1 VVHLSIMSGA
11 ALIPVVLFCLDRML
25 TAPAGRPD
33 RRLRWLAATAVA
45 LALQGLAGHPQMP
58 VYTALAAFVYAL
70 VRGVESAVGARRWRA
85 LVAGPLL
92 LVAAYVLG
100 YALAAVQ
107 LVPWIDL
114 ARLSVRAAGV
124 DYGFVFATSTTGRE
138 WLLFIFPYLLGAPG
152 KSLFT
157 SGPTEIAATVR
168 AWEHSG
174 YVGVLPLA
182 LAAIALWH
190 LGELVL
196 RSRGGEA
203 LLQSHGHASIVRR
216 RYSLVFLVVLV
227 GIGVTLAAGSNTPLA
242 ALVYRTPV
250 LGSLRAVERGL
261 VLASFALAVM
271 AGFGMQ
277 RIVESPE
284 RRAPFA
290 VAAAG
295 LVGVFALAVWRQ
307 HLPLSSPIAHVPV
320 VFAGCSALLL
330 LWWSWRPSGAV
341 TRSLAAALV
350 MCDMGLY
357 AVSFNATASR
367 AIYRY
372 VPTSQGVMRG
382 NGEPFRKATVLL
394 ETNDVSTRVAQEAMA
409 LSWGMVYGVEDV
421 NGFNSLQTRRYTDY
435 LFGPQQN
442 DVSYGYLRNPALLGS
457 DSPVL
462 SSLNVRYVLVPRDER
477 PALGSHL
484 QLVFADASV
493 RVYENTRAYPRAYFP
508 EHVRTELDPR
518 VVLRQVTA
526 PGFDGRREALV
537 ESVGLP
543 ETGPPTA
550 EAWCKAKRVSPNE
563 LQVRTLTAEPRLLVV
578 SEMDMPGWRAEVDG
592 VPATI
597 HRTNY
602 LFRGVFVPEGH
613 HVVRFVY
620 RPRAIMVG
628 AAVSALALVALG
640 LLLVGRPFLNWRRS
654 NC

>member
-1 VVHLSIMSGA
+1 
-11 ALIPVVLFCLDRML
+11 
-25 TAPAGRPD
+25 
-33 RRLRWLAATAVA
+33 
-45 LALQGLAGHPQMP
+45 
-58 VYTALAAFVYAL
+58 
-70 VRGVESAVGARRWRA
+70 
-85 LVAGPLL
+85 
-92 LVAAYVLG
+92 
-100 YALAAVQ
+100 
-107 LVPWIDL
+107 
-114 ARLSVRAAGV
+114 V

-138 WLLFIFPYLLGAPG
+138 WLLFFFPYLLGAPG

-157 SGPTEIAATVR
+157 NGPAEIAATVR

-174 YVGVLPLA
+174 YVGMLPLA

-190 LGELVL
+190 LGELTL
-196 RSRGGEA
+196 RSRGEA
-203 LLQSHGHASIVRR
+203 PPQPPDHASIVRR
-216 RYSLVFLVVLV
+216 WYSLVFLVLLV

-242 ALVYRTPV
+242 AVVYRTPV

-277 RIVESPE
+277 RVVESPE
-284 RRAPFA
+284 RRAPCA
-290 VAAAG
+290 VAGAG
-295 LVGVFALAVWRQ
+295 LVGVLALAVWRQ
-307 HLPLSSPIAHVPV
+307 HLPLSSAIAYVPV

-341 TRSLAAALV
+341 SRSLAAGLV

-357 AVSFNATASR
+357 AVSFNATAGR
-367 AIYRY
+367 GIYRY
-372 VPTSQGVMRG
+372 VPTSHGVMRG
-382 NGEPFRKATVLL
+382 DGEPFRKATVLV

-442 DVSYGYLRNPALLGS
+442 DVSYGYLRNPALLRS
-457 DSPVL
+457 DNPVL
-462 SSLNVRYVLVPRDER
+462 SSLNVRYVLVPRAER
-477 PALGSHL
+477 SSLGPHL
-484 QLVFADASV
+484 RLVFADASV
-493 RVYENTRAYPRAYFP
+493 SVYENTQAYPRAYFP
-508 EHVRTELDPR
+508 ERVRTELDPR

-550 EAWCKAKRVSPNE
+550 DAWCKARRVSPNE

-592 VPATI
+592 VPTTI

-602 LFRGVFVPEGH
+602 LFRGVFVPAGRH
-613 HVVRFVY
+613 AVRFVY

-640 LLLVGRPFLNWRRS
+640 LLLFGRPFLNWRRP